1 MVSLHEFDKN
11 TAIFEYCKFKALP
24 GKIFSGLFEAQQEIL
39 YMSLDIILQF
49 LCFFDIIKY
58 H

>member
-1 MVSLHEFDKN
+1 MVSLHESGKN

-24 GKIFSGLFEAQQEIL
+24 GKIFSGLFEALQEIFCL
-39 YMSLDIILQF
+39 ALDIILQF
-49 LCFFDIIKY
+49 FMFFDIIKY